1 MTEEYIMGSYT
12 VFLDPES
19 VKVPNKPVE
28 VVFPLQWMHNF
39 LELDVIGSQ
48 NNLKIILDFLVTWEY
63 SDYEVNWVKYGI
75 NNPNDTNA
83 EHATPDEQIGW
94 IMALSNTLSQQTGVD
109 EKKVRK
115 ILVENVP
122 FDVLTGWDM
131 NIGEQNWDR
140 LIFLLLS
147 YPTMSEVRVQI
158 AESNILTVMLS
169 GAVDSDK
176 SLRVVS
182 LKGWEDWREVK
193 ETEPNWK
200 TYEDVTNFLGP
211 IVVYPKGMYKWEQ
224 RVDTFYA
231 AINKKVIK

>member
-1 MTEEYIMGSYT
+1 
-12 VFLDPES
+12 
-19 VKVPNKPVE
+19 
-28 VVFPLQWMHNF
+28 
-39 LELDVIGSQ
+39 
-48 NNLKIILDFLVTWEY
+48 
-63 SDYEVNWVKYGI
+63 
-75 NNPNDTNA
+75 
-83 EHATPDEQIGW
+83 
-94 IMALSNTLSQQTGVD
+94 
-109 EKKVRK
+109 
-115 ILVENVP
+115 
-122 FDVLTGWDM
+122 M

-224 RVDTFYA
+224 RVTFYA